1 MDQVLQQK
9 KGLVKGVFNKVFKK
23 YDLMNDLMSLGIHRI
38 WKKNLIQMMNPSNKK
53 RLIDVACGTGDV
65 AKLYL
70 EATDNISTIL
80 CVDPNINMIKECKKN
95 LKKYKNIKWKVC
107 SAERLNVPDNS
118 FDFYTISFG
127 LRNAKNINKSLKEAH
142 RVLKSGGRFLCL
154 EFSKIEN
161 NNLEILYKNYSK
173 LIENS
178 EFWIVTARSLLV
190 VSLTLP
196 LELLISLGLALL
208 LTEAFPGRAMV
219 RTLILLPWMLPP
231 IVNGFLWGW
240 LLNGEYGALNGLLY
254 QMGIIDEYVTW
265 LRNPDTQIIWVAV
278 VQTWTRFA
286 FPTIILLAGLQSI
299 PKDLLDAAKVDGA
312 SSWQSFKNIVL
323 PLLMP
328 SFAVALTIEFIAAFQ
343 IFDVIWTLT
352 AGGSAG
358 GAINP
363 FTKTLML
370 YNYELVFRDL
380 RIGLGAAL
388 SYLILFLSLGVAIV
402 FVTRLYNQAVK
413 S

>member
-1 MDQVLQQK
+1 MNRETRQD
-9 KGLVKGVFNKVFKK
+9 LVFIGVILVPLIILVGILI
-23 YDLMNDLMSLGIHRI
+23 YLPALDSLLTSFTNENLRI
-38 WKKNLIQMMNPSNKK
+38 LRPSKFIW
-53 RLIDVACGTGDV
+53 L
-65 AKLYL
+65 
-70 EATDNISTIL
+70 
-80 CVDPNINMIKECKKN
+80 
-95 LKKYKNIKWKVC
+95 
-107 SAERLNVPDNS
+107 
-118 FDFYTISFG
+118 
-127 LRNAKNINKSLKEAH
+127 
-142 RVLKSGGRFLCL
+142 
-154 EFSKIEN
+154 
-161 NNLEILYKNYSK
+161 KNYSK

-178 EFWIVTARSLLV
+178 EFWTVTARSLLV
-190 VSLTLP
+190 VALTLP

-219 RTLILLPWMLPP
+219 RTLIILPWMLPP

-254 QMGIIDEYVTW
+254 QLGFIDEYVTW
-265 LRNPDTQIIWVAV
+265 LKNPDTQVLWVTV

-299 PKDLLDAAKVDGA
+299 PMDLLDAAKVDGA
-312 SSWQSFKNIVL
+312 SSWQTFRNIIL

-328 SFAVALTIEFIAAFQ
+328 SIAVVLTIEFIASLQ

-413 S
+413 T

>member
-1 MDQVLQQK
+1 MPIDRNRGTRQDLVFVAVILLPLIILVGILIYFPAIDSLITSFTNENLRIRRLPK
-9 KGLVKGVFNKVFKK
+9 FIGL
-23 YDLMNDLMSLGIHRI
+23 
-38 WKKNLIQMMNPSNKK
+38 
-53 RLIDVACGTGDV
+53 
-65 AKLYL
+65 
-70 EATDNISTIL
+70 
-80 CVDPNINMIKECKKN
+80 
-95 LKKYKNIKWKVC
+95 
-107 SAERLNVPDNS
+107 
-118 FDFYTISFG
+118 
-127 LRNAKNINKSLKEAH
+127 
-142 RVLKSGGRFLCL
+142 
-154 EFSKIEN
+154 
-161 NNLEILYKNYSK
+161 KNYSK

-208 LTEAFPGRAMV
+208 LTEVFPGRAMV

-265 LRNPDTQIIWVAV
+265 LRNPDTQVIWVVV

-328 SFAVALTIEFIAAFQ
+328 SFAVALTIEFIASFQ

-388 SYLILFLSLGVAIV
+388 SYLILFLSLGVAII

>member
-1 MDQVLQQK
+1 MPIDLNRGTRQDLVFVAVILLPLIILVGILIYFPAIDSLITSFTNENLRIRRLPK
-9 KGLVKGVFNKVFKK
+9 FIGL
-23 YDLMNDLMSLGIHRI
+23 
-38 WKKNLIQMMNPSNKK
+38 
-53 RLIDVACGTGDV
+53 
-65 AKLYL
+65 
-70 EATDNISTIL
+70 
-80 CVDPNINMIKECKKN
+80 
-95 LKKYKNIKWKVC
+95 
-107 SAERLNVPDNS
+107 
-118 FDFYTISFG
+118 
-127 LRNAKNINKSLKEAH
+127 
-142 RVLKSGGRFLCL
+142 
-154 EFSKIEN
+154 
-161 NNLEILYKNYSK
+161 KNYSK

-265 LRNPDTQIIWVAV
+265 LRNPDTQVIWVVV

-312 SSWQSFKNIVL
+312 SSWQSFKYIVL

-328 SFAVALTIEFIAAFQ
+328 SFAVALTIEFIASFQ

>member
-1 MDQVLQQK
+1 VLTDSARENRHDIVFITVILLPLII
-9 KGLVKGVFNKVFKK
+9 LVGILIYLPAV
-23 YDLMNDLMSLGIHRI
+23 DSLIVSFTNENLRI
-38 WKKNLIQMMNPSNKK
+38 R
-53 RLIDVACGTGDV
+53 RLPKFIW
-65 AKLYL
+65 L
-70 EATDNISTIL
+70 E
-80 CVDPNINMIKECKKN
+80 
-95 LKKYKNIKWKVC
+95 
-107 SAERLNVPDNS
+107 
-118 FDFYTISFG
+118 
-127 LRNAKNINKSLKEAH
+127 
-142 RVLKSGGRFLCL
+142 
-154 EFSKIEN
+154 
-161 NNLEILYKNYSK
+161 NYSK
-173 LIENS
+173 LLENS

-190 VSLTLP
+190 VALTLP

-208 LTEAFPGRAMV
+208 LTEVFPGRAMV
-219 RTLILLPWMLPP
+219 RTLVLLPWMLPP

-254 QMGIIDEYVTW
+254 QLGIIDEYVTW
-265 LRNPDTQIIWVAV
+265 LRNPDTQVIWVAV

-299 PKDLLDAAKVDGA
+299 PKDLIDAAKVDGA
-312 SSWQSFKNIVL
+312 SSWQSFKSIVL

-328 SFAVALTIEFIAAFQ
+328 SFAAFQ

>member
-1 MDQVLQQK
+1 MPIDRNRGTRQDLVFVAVILLPLIILVGILIYFPAIDSLITSFTNENLRIRRLPK
-9 KGLVKGVFNKVFKK
+9 FIGL
-23 YDLMNDLMSLGIHRI
+23 
-38 WKKNLIQMMNPSNKK
+38 
-53 RLIDVACGTGDV
+53 
-65 AKLYL
+65 
-70 EATDNISTIL
+70 
-80 CVDPNINMIKECKKN
+80 
-95 LKKYKNIKWKVC
+95 
-107 SAERLNVPDNS
+107 
-118 FDFYTISFG
+118 
-127 LRNAKNINKSLKEAH
+127 
-142 RVLKSGGRFLCL
+142 
-154 EFSKIEN
+154 
-161 NNLEILYKNYSK
+161 KNYSK

-208 LTEAFPGRAMV
+208 LTEVFPGRAMV

-328 SFAVALTIEFIAAFQ
+328 SFTVALTIEFIAAFQ
-343 IFDVIWTLT
+343 ISDVIWTLT

>member
-1 MDQVLQQK
+1 MNWGNRQDLLFISVILVPLVVLVGILIYLPAIDSLLTSFTNENLRILRPPNFI
-9 KGLVKGVFNKVFKK
+9 GL
-23 YDLMNDLMSLGIHRI
+23 
-38 WKKNLIQMMNPSNKK
+38 
-53 RLIDVACGTGDV
+53 
-65 AKLYL
+65 
-70 EATDNISTIL
+70 
-80 CVDPNINMIKECKKN
+80 
-95 LKKYKNIKWKVC
+95 
-107 SAERLNVPDNS
+107 
-118 FDFYTISFG
+118 
-127 LRNAKNINKSLKEAH
+127 
-142 RVLKSGGRFLCL
+142 
-154 EFSKIEN
+154 
-161 NNLEILYKNYSK
+161 KNYSK

-178 EFWIVTARSLLV
+178 EFWTVTARSILV
-190 VSLTLP
+190 VAFTLP

-219 RTLILLPWMLPP
+219 RTLIILPWMLPP

-254 QMGIIDEYVTW
+254 QLGFIDEYVTW
-265 LRNPDTQIIWVAV
+265 LKNPDTQVLWVAV

-299 PKDLLDAAKVDGA
+299 PMDLLDAAKVDGA
-312 SSWQSFKNIVL
+312 SSWQTFKNIIL

-328 SFAVALTIEFIAAFQ
+328 SIAVALTIEFIASLQ

-413 S
+413 T

>member
-1 MDQVLQQK
+1 M
-9 KGLVKGVFNKVFKK
+9 
-23 YDLMNDLMSLGIHRI
+23 
-38 WKKNLIQMMNPSNKK
+38 
-53 RLIDVACGTGDV
+53 LIDRLRENRQDLVFISVILLPLIILVGI
-65 AKLYL
+65 LIYL
-70 EATDNISTIL
+70 PAVDSLITSFTD
-80 CVDPNINMIKECKKN
+80 EN
-95 LKKYKNIKWKVC
+95 LRIR
-107 SAERLNVPDNS
+107 RLPK
-118 FDFYTISFG
+118 FIW
-127 LRNAKNINKSLKEAH
+127 L
-142 RVLKSGGRFLCL
+142 
-154 EFSKIEN
+154 
-161 NNLEILYKNYSK
+161 KNYSK
-173 LIENS
+173 LLENS

-190 VSLTLP
+190 VAMTLP

-208 LTEAFPGRAMV
+208 LTEVFPGRAMV

-254 QMGIIDEYVTW
+254 QIGIIDEYVTW
-265 LRNPDTQIIWVAV
+265 LRNPDTQVIWVAV

-328 SFAVALTIEFIAAFQ
+328 SFTVALTIEFIAAFQ

>member
-1 MDQVLQQK
+1 VPIDRNRGTRQDLVFVAVILLPLIILVGILIYFPAIDSLITSFTNENLRIRRLPK
-9 KGLVKGVFNKVFKK
+9 FIGL
-23 YDLMNDLMSLGIHRI
+23 
-38 WKKNLIQMMNPSNKK
+38 
-53 RLIDVACGTGDV
+53 
-65 AKLYL
+65 
-70 EATDNISTIL
+70 
-80 CVDPNINMIKECKKN
+80 
-95 LKKYKNIKWKVC
+95 
-107 SAERLNVPDNS
+107 
-118 FDFYTISFG
+118 
-127 LRNAKNINKSLKEAH
+127 
-142 RVLKSGGRFLCL
+142 
-154 EFSKIEN
+154 
-161 NNLEILYKNYSK
+161 KNYSK

-208 LTEAFPGRAMV
+208 LTEVFPGRAMV

-328 SFAVALTIEFIAAFQ
+328 SFAVALTIEFIASFQ

-388 SYLILFLSLGVAIV
+388 SYLILFLSLGVAII